1 MKLIGLTGKARSG
14 KDTIAAYLWHSAGFT
29 RIAFADPLKLAAQNI
44 FGLTDGQTWDDE
56 LKEVVID
63 RIGMSPRQIF
73 QKLGTEAVRNVFG
86 EDTWTKRWMVGYSLF
101 EESDD
106 IVVPDVRFDNESG
119 LIRSLGGVIVEVRR
133 GPGLVGSTGTH
144 PSEHGLSTLPDF
156 VIENNGTLDD
166 LYAQVEGVLRRIG

>member
-14 KDTIAAYLWHSAGFT
+14 KDTIASYLWHSAGFT

-56 LKEVVID
+56 LKEIVID

-73 QKLGTEAVRNVFG
+73 QKLGTEAVRDVFG
-86 EDTWTKRWMVGYSLF
+86 EDTWLKRWMVGYSLF
-101 EESDD
+101 KDSDD
-106 IVVPDVRFDNESG
+106 IVVPDVRFDNECSM
-119 LIRSLGGVIVEVRR
+119 LKSLGGIIVEVRR

-144 PSEHGLSTLPDF
+144 ASERGLATLPDF
-156 VIENNGTLDD
+156 VIENDSTLDD
-166 LYAQVEGVLRRIG
+166 LYAQVDLVVAGVK

>member
-63 RIGMSPRQIF
+63 RIGLSPRQIF
-73 QKLGTEAVRNVFG
+73 QKLGNTMRNVFG
-86 EDTWTKRWMVGYSLF
+86 EDVWVKRWLIGYDLF
-101 EESDD
+101 KDSDD
-106 IVVPDVRFDNESG
+106 IVATDVRFDNEAE
-119 LIRSLGGVIVEVRR
+119 LVRSLGGIIVEVRR
-133 GPGLVGSTGTH
+133 GTGLVGSTGDDV
-144 PSEHGLSTLPDF
+144 SEHGIGTLPD
-156 VIENNGTLDD
+156 VIIENDGTLDD